1 MEEPILGHRDGRHF
15 YVERLRPEDVGVAA
29 DLCDRCVG
37 KNLYPRPYLAEI
49 CGEPDHFF
57 YLLRS
62 PDGQAAGYYYF
73 HLTDLAGM
81 ARYTRLP
88 LAQLTDLCRPNPRV
102 AHLRSIGIL
111 EAYRREHMSVC
122 LVRYFLRMLETELHA
137 DMAFCVCWKPQ
148 GKIPVTRSLEAFS
161 FRHLADVAR
170 FWYDVPE
177 LECPICRG
185 RCRCDAAVYYKLFEG
200 GSKP

>member
-1 MEEPILGHRDGRHF
+1 
-15 YVERLRPEDVGVAA
+15 
-29 DLCDRCVG
+29 
-37 KNLYPRPYLAEI
+37 
-49 CGEPDHFF
+49 
-57 YLLRS
+57 
-62 PDGQAAGYYYF
+62 
-73 HLTDLAGM
+73 M
-81 ARYTRLP
+81 ARLLFVDACVRGERSRTLK
-88 LAQLTDLCRPNPRV
+88 LARRF
-102 AHLRSIGIL
+102 L

-137 DMAFCVCWKPQ
+137 DVAFCVCWKPQ
-148 GKIPVTRSLEAFS
+148 GKIPVTRSLEAFQ